1 LIKFGFA
8 KATVSKQ
15 AAIER
20 IQSRFSLHLTG
31 VMKGISFARQPTNP
45 DAFNPRT
52 PPAMHQAISTP
63 APAPLTAKQRRA
75 RRKRQIIY
83 SSLGLVVLCII
94 ASIIWSKREKPIP
107 VTTERAIRKTIVQTV
122 SATGKVQPETEVK
135 ISPEVAGEIIE
146 LPVEDGKQ
154 VRKGDLLV
162 RIRPDSYKALVEQ
175 QEAAISAAKATNLQ
189 QKATM
194 LKTEHDFKRAEDLFN
209 KRLISEQEFN
219 AAQAASDVAK
229 NTYESSLHEIER
241 AEAASS
247 QARDQLLKTT
257 IYSPIDGTVT
267 VLNSKQGERLVA
279 TGQFA
284 GTEVMRVADLT
295 RMEARVD
302 VNENDVVNVK
312 IGDKAEVKIDAYGDR
327 KFHGTVYQ
335 IANTGKTTGAGTQEE
350 VTNFEVKIRIEDRD
364 VTLKPALSCTAEIH
378 TNEVK
383 DVVAVPMQA
392 VTIRTGDSNL
402 SPEEIEKKRQ
412 KVAQRDKGDNNAE
425 FVNQRAEKAAQKEE
439 REKVAKVVFLK
450 KGSNAQIVKVTTG
463 ISDDTYTEI
472 KSGVQP
478 GDEVISGTYSA
489 ISRKLKDGA
498 KIAYDKEAMK

>member
-1 LIKFGFA
+1 
-8 KATVSKQ
+8 
-15 AAIER
+15 
-20 IQSRFSLHLTG
+20 
-31 VMKGISFARQPTNP
+31 
-45 DAFNPRT
+45 
-52 PPAMHQAISTP
+52 MHQAVSTP
-63 APAPLTAKQRRA
+63 APAPLTVKQRRA
-75 RRKRQIIY
+75 RRKKQIIY
-83 SSLGLVVLCII
+83 GSIGLLLLSIV
-94 ASIIWSKREKPIP
+94 ATIIWSKREKSIP
-107 VTTERAIRKTIVQTV
+107 VTTEKAIRKTIVQTV

-146 LPVEDGKQ
+146 LPVDDGKQ
-154 VRKGDLLV
+154 VKKGDLLV

-209 KRLISEQEFN
+209 KKLISEQEFN
-219 AAQAASDVAK
+219 AAQAAYDVAK

-241 AEAASS
+241 AEAGSS
-247 QARDQLLKTT
+247 QARDQLSKTT

-284 GTEVMRVADLT
+284 GTEVMRVADLSH
-295 RMEARVD
+295 MEARVD
-302 VNENDVVNVK
+302 VNENDIVNVK
-312 IGDKAEVKIDAYGDR
+312 LGDKAEVKIDAYGDR
-327 KFHGTVYQ
+327 KFHGAVYQ

-350 VTNFEVKIRIEDRD
+350 VTNFEVKIRIEDTD
-364 VTLKPALSCTAEIH
+364 VTLKPGLSCTAEIQ

-402 SPEEIEKKRQ
+402 SPEELEKKKQ
-412 KVAQRDKGDNNAE
+412 KLAQRDKGDNNAD

-439 REKVAKVVFLK
+439 RDKIAKVVFLK
-450 KGSNAQIVKVTTG
+450 KSNKAQMVKVATG

-472 KSGVQP
+472 KNGIQP
-478 GDEVISGTYSA
+478 GDEVISGSYSA

-498 KIAYDKEAMK
+498 KVAYDKEGMK